1 MISMPRQILSIVIP
15 AYCEE
20 KNISYIYAELLPI
33 LALLDRY
40 DYEIIFVNDGSS
52 DRTWHEIEKI
62 CEGDMRARWV
72 NLSRNFGKELALFA
86 GVEHSSGDA
95 IITMDAD
102 GQRPVKTIIEFIHM
116 WESGSEIVYWVRT
129 KMERSWI
136 RKAFSQLFNSIMR
149 TISSVKFDSAI
160 TDFMLLDK
168 LVIPHLLEYRN
179 KNIIFRGIVLD
190 LGFHTSKVYF
200 HELRR
205 VHGETA
211 WGFTKLLKLAIDSIV
226 TFSIFP
232 LRLIAYLGIFVSV
245 LATCLLI
252 FMTVSRFILWDPLD
266 ITNTA
271 FFVVSNLLLS
281 GIMLTALGIMAFYI
295 ANIHEEV
302 IGRPLYIVKKKKNF

>member
-1 MISMPRQILSIVIP
+1 MSQLLSIVIP
-15 AYCEE
+15 AYREE
-20 KNISYIYAELLPI
+20 RNISYIYGELVPVLST
-33 LALLDRY
+33 LEGY
-40 DYEIIFVNDGSS
+40 NYEIIFVNDGSP
-52 DRTWHEIEKI
+52 DKTWQEIERL
-62 CEGDMRARWV
+62 CEGDTRVKWV

-86 GVEHSSGDA
+86 GVENASGDA

-102 GQRPVKTIIEFIHM
+102 GQRPVKTILDFIHA
-116 WESGSEIVYWVRT
+116 WESGSEIVYGVRT

-136 RKAFSQLFNSIMR
+136 RKMFSQIFNSIMR
-149 TISSVKFDSAI
+149 AISSVKFDSAI

-168 LVIPHLLEYRN
+168 IVIPHLLEYRN
-179 KNIIFRGIVLD
+179 KNIIFRWIVLD

-200 HELRR
+200 QEPRR
-205 VHGETA
+205 LHGETA
-211 WGFTKLLKLAIDSIV
+211 WWFWKLVKLAIDSIV

-232 LRLIAYLGIFVSV
+232 LRLIAYLGTFVSIV
-245 LATCLLI
+245 ATFLLM
-252 FMTVSRFILWDPLD
+252 FMIVSRFFLGNPLD

-302 IGRPLYIVKKKKNF
+302 IGRPLYIVKKKKNL